1 MKKKFIVITCPKCG
15 KEYLPVEIFI
25 PKMFFGIPKYIERD
39 DDGKI
44 VAFRGENLDLN
55 ETYCCDKCNT
65 QFEVDAKLSFDSY
78 INDELNFDEDYSKK
92 IFCGLTLK
100 EF

>member
-25 PKMFFGIPKYIERD
+25 PKMFFGMPKYVERD
-39 DDGKI
+39 ENGKI
-44 VAFRGENLDLN
+44 VSFRGNNLDLN
-55 ETYCCDKCNT
+55 ETYCCDSCNT
-65 QFEVDAKLSFDSY
+65 QFNISAKISFDASL
-78 INDELNFDEDYSKK
+78 DEELDFDSEYSKK
-92 IFCGLTLK
+92 IFCGMTLK